1 MSQPIEVEFS
11 NAQKDIIQMQSQF
24 NRRLRKVNNLMKKG
38 FKTSD
43 YSLNVLEEYNET
55 VGSVLIDE

>member
-1 MSQPIEVEFS
+1 MEFS

-24 NRRLRKVNNLMKKG
+24 NRRLRNVNNLMKKG